1 MSKRKSYRPKST
13 SVPMLVTREL
23 EKNVESVEENAM
35 ILAFRTGYAQKHH
48 YDYLIRMGNTM
59 NISNSLKPS
68 AGADALMN
76 LAKAVAES
84 VLARYKRSGKFG
96 LTAQE
101 LEQMKQLVQSYD
113 LYWKQQTTAH
123 YNECIAEL
131 NAFYAEMEEK
141 RAA

>member
-1 MSKRKSYRPKST
+1 MKKRKAYKPKGT

-68 AGADALMN
+68 EGAKVLMK
-76 LAKAVAES
+76 LAMDVAAS
-84 VLARYKRSGKFG
+84 VLDRYKRTTKFG
-96 LTAQE
+96 LTGEE
-101 LEQMKQLVQSYD
+101 LEQMKQLVESYD

-131 NAFYAEMEEK
+131 NAFYAEIAEK